1 MSPHRGACWIPLAGV
16 ALYACIIGLLAL
28 GCAGATPKAAERPAA
43 VSPSEALADA
53 PNWLRRGCR
62 AHWPNRAEG
71 SQVVCGI
78 GSAPSNRNRV
88 AARETAIARARA
100 DIARSLKV
108 TIESLV
114 RLHDQ
119 TGQEAELETIVH
131 QLASASLRGVQL
143 EEVWRSPS
151 GEVHALVS
159 LDVDR
164 VRDSVRSQRTL
175 SPAARES
182 LAERAANAFTE
193 LDAAFDAKDDAE
205 NRAEDPAEEPN

>member
-1 MSPHRGACWIPLAGV
+1 MSRNLREGWIRLTGV
-16 ALYACIIGLLAL
+16 ALHACILGLVAL
-28 GCAGATPKAAERPAA
+28 GCAGATPNPADRPAA

-62 AHWPNRAEG
+62 AHWPNRNEG
-71 SQVVCGI
+71 SQIVCGI
-78 GSAPSNRNRV
+78 GSAPSNRNLV

-100 DIARSLKV
+100 DIARSLEV

-114 RLHDQ
+114 RLDDQ

-131 QLASASLRGVQL
+131 QLASASLRGIQL

-151 GEVHALVS
+151 GEVHAMVS

-164 VRDSVRSQRTL
+164 VRDSVRSQPTL
-175 SPAARES
+175 SLAARES
-182 LAERAANAFTE
+182 LAERAADAFAE
-193 LDAAFDAKDDAE
+193 LDAAFDAENGPDD
-205 NRAEDPAEEPN
+205 NAEEPN

>member
-1 MSPHRGACWIPLAGV
+1 MSCNRGERWIRLTGF
-16 ALYACIIGLLAL
+16 ALHACILGLVAL
-28 GCAGATPKAAERPAA
+28 GCTGATPNPADRPAA

-53 PNWLRRGCR
+53 PTWLRRGCR
-62 AHWPNRAEG
+62 AHWPNRAEA
-71 SQVVCGI
+71 SQIVCGI
-78 GSAPSNRNRV
+78 GSAPANRNRV

-114 RLHDQ
+114 RLYDQ

-131 QLASASLRGVQL
+131 QLASASLRGIQL

-151 GEVHALVS
+151 GEVHAMVS

-164 VRDSVRSQRTL
+164 VRDSVRSQPTL

-182 LAERAANAFTE
+182 LAERAADAFAE
-193 LDAAFDAKDDAE
+193 LDAAFDAENGSDD
-205 NRAEDPAEEPN
+205 NAEEPN